1 MRYLITGL
9 LVLSSSSFM
18 ASASYI
24 EHAVKEHSVH
34 ILGDEASF
42 TLTAYQHNAIEA
54 VFASEHHR
62 ELSSYAIAPNAKGS
76 AFQVTETPSNLQVTN
91 GAITAIV
98 DKTSLTIRYQ
108 RDGQPLLTQTD
119 FTSQPAGISFSFA
132 IDEQEKLIGGG
143 QRVLGMD
150 RRGHK
155 LPLYNKAHYGY
166 TTESSQMY
174 YSLPAVLSSKKYML
188 LFDNSATG
196 ELDLDSSATNT
207 VKLSAVGGRASY
219 IVVADNSYPALVKN
233 YVELTGKQPLPPRW
247 SLGNFASR
255 FGYHNQLEVYD
266 VVERFKQEDMPLDA
280 LVLDLY
286 WFGKDIKGHM
296 GNLAWDRTAFPTPEK
311 MIADLSADGV
321 NTVVITEPFILST
334 SNRWLKAVENQAL
347 ALNSAGEPY
356 RFDFYFGNTGL
367 VDVFNEQGTQWFNQ
381 AYERLAEQGVTGW
394 WGDLGEPEVHPD
406 DILHTLADG
415 SQVRGDN
422 VHNVYGH
429 KWAEMVYQKS
439 LELVPN
445 QRPMVMM
452 RSGFLGSQR
461 YGMIPWTGDV
471 SRSWGGLKPQVEL
484 SLQMSLFGLAYT
496 HSDLGGFAGGEAFDA
511 EMYTRWLQYG
521 VFQPVYR
528 PHAQEHIAPEPVFHD
543 EETKRIV
550 REFIKLRY
558 RLLPYNY
565 TLAFDNTTTGMPLM
579 RPLMFENEQD
589 LSLIDEQNTYLWGDA
604 FLVTPVTQAGAAQ
617 VDVNFPDGVWFDYFT
632 GQLVTGGEVK
642 AYPVSLSSL
651 PVFVR
656 AGSFVPTTTDIE
668 NTKAYNPNQFNLNYY
683 YHDSIANSTGQL
695 YQDDGISQNSLANKA
710 YQLWQFE
717 ATNNSNQLAIDFGQS
732 GKGFTGL
739 ATSQAVELMVHHLPH
754 NPKEVLWANKKLPLL
769 HSKRAYSLASA
780 GAFWDADTQKL
791 QVKLALNKS
800 QQQLVIKKH

>member
-9 LVLSSSSFM
+9 LALSSSSFM

-24 EHAVKEHSVH
+24 EHSVNQQSVH
-34 ILGDEASF
+34 ILGDETSF

-54 VFASEHHR
+54 VFASKHHR
-62 ELSSYAIAPNAKGS
+62 ELPSYAIAPEAQHATFTVND
-76 AFQVTETPSNLQVTN
+76 TPTSLKVSN

-98 DKTSLTIRYQ
+98 DKASLDIRYQ
-108 RDGQPLLTQTD
+108 RGGQLLLTQTD
-119 FTSQPAGISFSFA
+119 FSDQVDGLSFSFT
-132 IDEQEKLIGGG
+132 IDDQEKLLGGG

-174 YSLPAVLSSKKYML
+174 YSLPAILSSKQYML

-207 VKLSAVGGRASY
+207 VKMSAVSGRASY
-219 IVVADNSYPALVKN
+219 VVIADNSYPTLIKN

-247 SLGNFASR
+247 SFGTFASR
-255 FGYHNQLEVYD
+255 FGYHNQAEVYD
-266 VVERFKQEDMPLDA
+266 VVDRFQQEDMPLDA

-286 WFGKDIKGHM
+286 WFGKDVKGHM
-296 GNLAWDRTAFPTPEK
+296 GNLAWDRSAFPTPEK
-311 MIADLSADGV
+311 MIADLTADGV
-321 NTVVITEPFILST
+321 NTVVITEPFVLST
-334 SNRWLKAVENQAL
+334 SNRWLEAVENQAL

-367 VDVFNEQGTQWFNQ
+367 VDVFNQQGRDWFNQ
-381 AYERLAEQGVTGW
+381 AYERLAQQGVTGW

-406 DILHTLADG
+406 DISHTLADD
-415 SQVRGDN
+415 SQVRGDAL
-422 VHNVYGH
+422 HNAYGH

-439 LELVPN
+439 LELLPN

-461 YGMIPWTGDV
+461 FGMIPWTGDV

-496 HSDLGGFAGGEAFDA
+496 HSDLGGFAGGEVFDA

-521 VFQPVYR
+521 AFQPVYR
-528 PHAQEHIAPEPVFHD
+528 PHAQESIAPEPVFHD
-543 EETKRIV
+543 EKTKDIV

-565 TLAFDNTTTGMPLM
+565 TLAYENSTTGMPLM

-589 LSLIDEQNTYLWGDA
+589 LSLIDEKSTYLWGDA
-604 FLVTPVTQAGAAQ
+604 FLVTPVTEAGAEQ
-617 VDVNFPDGVWFDYFT
+617 VQVNFPAGVWFDYFT
-632 GQLVTGGEVK
+632 GKSVTGGEIQH
-642 AYPVSLSSL
+642 YPVTLSTL

-656 AGSFVPTTTDIE
+656 AGSFVPTTAGIA
-668 NTKAYNPNQFNLNYY
+668 NTKAYNPNEFKLNFY
-683 YHDSIANSTGQL
+683 YHNSVTHSKGQL
-695 YQDDGISQNSLANKA
+695 YQDDGISNNSLTENA

-717 ATNNSNQLAIDFGQS
+717 AENNDKELAINFAQLGA
-732 GKGFTGL
+732 GFTGL
-739 ATSQAVELMVHHLPH
+739 AASQSVELTVHHFSH
-754 NPKEVLWANKKLPLL
+754 QPKAVSWAGKELPLL
-769 HSKRAYSLASA
+769 FSARAYSLASS
-780 GAFWDADTQKL
+780 GVFWNEKTQSL
-791 QVKLALNKS
+791 QVKLTLTKAP
-800 QQQLVIKKH
+800 QQFIVKK